1 MTDNFED
8 KFSSPFD
15 GIISLAPWVAV
26 TVIALSIYILVRSL
40 LIFRVLKNIKHELST
55 EEIRFMKIQST
66 LNMVFSAVFMA
77 CGVML
82 IVYLQ

>member
-1 MTDNFED
+1 MADNFED
-8 KFSSPFD
+8 LVSSPFD
-15 GIISLAPWVAV
+15 GLISLAPWVAAAA
-26 TVIALSIYILVRSL
+26 IALSIYILVRSL
-40 LIFRVLKNIKHELST
+40 LTFRVIKKIKHEIST

-66 LNMVFSAVFMA
+66 LNIVFSAVFMA